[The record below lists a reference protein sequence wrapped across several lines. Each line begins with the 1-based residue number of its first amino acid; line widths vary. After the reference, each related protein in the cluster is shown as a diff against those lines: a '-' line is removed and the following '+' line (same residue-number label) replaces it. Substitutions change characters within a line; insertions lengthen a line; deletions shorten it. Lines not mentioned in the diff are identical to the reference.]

1 MAVRAARASR
11 QLGSKAPSRARAR
24 NWPSRA
30 GKMFSRGHPDQ
41 KSAGEAG
48 SAKRTAIRLTG
59 ALLGALGARAQGK
72 DLCLSGASAARGRLR
87 DQARRCTL
95 ASRESSRRGS
105 LDSMRNDPRPEDAGK
120 PTGPCGN
127 PKVSNRRLSMASVY
141 AACSITH

>member
-11 QLGSKAPSRARAR
+11 RPGSKAPSRARAR
-24 NWPSRA
+24 NRLARA
-30 GKMFSRGHPDQ
+30 ARCFPRGHPDQ

-48 SAKRTAIRLTG
+48 STKRTAIRLTG
-59 ALLGALGARAQGK
+59 ALLGALGARRQGK
-72 DLCLSGASAARGRLR
+72 DLCLSGASAARGQLR

-105 LDSMRNDPRPEDAGK
+105 LDSMRNDPRPGDAGK
-120 PTGPCGN
+120 PAGPCGN
-127 PKVSNRRLSMASVY
+127 PKVSNGRLTMASVY